1 MNWSIKY
8 YQTYVW
14 TDPYV
19 PWSYHPVFSH
29 HGIMGHPPNPCYPG
43 PGPDEETSGELLGAP
58 HRSFGPGVLSGIA
71 PAIGSTAAE
80 LWLARWFQDVEL
92 SSMFGVV
99 LVSHPSTTRDDDF
112 SVLKS
117 PSYWPGRLKRGHWF
131 WSWRLAVLTPKTL
144 APLWTLND
152 FFSVQ
157 MEVVPLVQCEG
168 SGSPQIGALRVL
180 QTPWSSW
187 HLTTS
192 RFWCYK
198 ELNWFVFGMRRSKL
212 DEMTHGLLP
221 HFFSS
226 CQYFWPIY
234 FGMTP

>member
-1 MNWSIKY
+1 ME
-8 YQTYVW
+8 YQILPNLCLNRPICAMVISSRIFPSWNHGSSPQSLLPPALVLTRKPLANCW
-14 TDPYV
+14 V
-19 PWSYHPVFSH
+19 PPTVPLALVYWAGSRQRSVRPPPNYDWLGGFKMLNYHRCLVLFWCPILQLLGIMIFQCWNHPV
-29 HGIMGHPPNPCYPG
+29 I
-43 PGPDEETSGELLGAP
+43 GPDVWSGATDFEAGAWQCWP
-58 HRSFGPGVLSGIA
+58 QRHWLHS
-71 PAIGSTAAE
+71 E
-80 LWLARWFQDVEL
+80 LW
-92 SSMFGVV
+92 
-99 LVSHPSTTRDDDF
+99 TI
-112 SVLKS
+112 
-117 PSYWPGRLKRGHWF
+117 
-131 WSWRLAVLTPKTL
+131 
-144 APLWTLND
+144 